1 MSFPQSFK
9 AGIHIHTLSWIPGGV
24 FPHWRRVRNDI
35 ETKLKGLSMDKS
47 LVSITQKGEV
57 VVLRLHEKRFYQHA
71 VPELEEKVRML
82 IEQSQVKFCVD
93 LSDVEVMNS
102 SAIGI
107 LILLA
112 DYVKRADG
120 RMAVTGFNPLLEEL
134 FKRMRLDTLFPL
146 VRDQEE
152 GLALLNE

>member
-1 MSFPQSFK
+1 
-9 AGIHIHTLSWIPGGV
+9 
-24 FPHWRRVRNDI
+24 
-35 ETKLKGLSMDKS
+35 MDKS

-57 VVLRLHEKRFYQHA
+57 IVLKLHEKRFYQHA

-82 IEQSQVKFCVD
+82 IEQCQVKFCVD
-93 LSDVEVMNS
+93 LSNVEVMNS

-112 DYVKRADG
+112 DYVKRAEG
-120 RMAVTGFNPLLEEL
+120 KMVVTGFNHLLEEL

-146 VRDQEE
+146 IRDREE
-152 GLALLNE
+152 GIASLNQ